1 MDISHSSRY
10 TFASSKLHLYHRI
23 AHSEKN
29 ERSGGRGNFHT
40 PTGHVVHDP
49 DASSSDASR
58 ATSTFGRVARKMH
71 AFLRLVRPPLARRGL
86 PANRE
91 SSSPPRR
98 TGRRGRRGDPSSLA
112 SRRTRPPNSA
122 SAIRTRPTLRN
133 SRGSRISSPSRK
145 SGGRDVRRASRRGW
159 APAVAAAD
167 PSDEIPNERIRTRTR
182 ERCAIRGERADDCI
196 HGTADGTKRDES
208 SRLDA
213 PSRRA
218 VRRSRSSSTFRDA
231 RTGGMRRGRAYPSS
245 HRGGEERGNR
255 VEGTGEAEEGSVGR
269 IPAGVRGLHWSLM
282 AMFALF
288 IGVFTLVMPW
298 LGGDDIVYPPTPPPP
313 ARVVKENE
321 VLTGESIEKDDS
333 DDSNKKDR

>member
-167 PSDEIPNERIRTRTR
+167 PSDELPNERIRTRTR
-182 ERCAIRGERADDCI
+182 TRERCAVRGERADDCI
-196 HGTADGTKRDES
+196 STGPRMERGGTNVRGSMLHREGRFAG
-208 SRLDA
+208 
-213 PSRRA
+213 A
-218 VRRSRSSSTFRDA
+218 VRRRRSGTRVPA
-231 RTGGMRRGRAYPSS
+231 ECVGG
-245 HRGGEERGNR
+245 
-255 VEGTGEAEEGSVGR
+255 GR
-269 IPAGVRGLHWSLM
+269 IRVRIAAAKSGEIESREREKPKKGPSDEFLQ
-282 AMFALF
+282 AFADY
-288 IGVFTLVMPW
+288 IGV
-298 LGGDDIVYPPTPPPP
+298 
-313 ARVVKENE
+313 
-321 VLTGESIEKDDS
+321 
-333 DDSNKKDR
+333 